1 MAEGARG
8 AKLTAMTTRHVT
20 IGLDLDLE
28 GDQLSGTATSDSG
41 AQRAF
46 TGWLGLIAALDALVA
61 DPSGGSDTNHDDT
74 TQESSP

>member
-1 MAEGARG
+1 MAGGARG

-28 GDQLSGTATSDSG
+28 GDQLSGTATSGSG

-46 TGWLGLIAALDALVA
+46 AGWLGLIAALDALVA